1 MGEVYRARDT
11 KLKREVALKVL
22 PDSFASDPERMAR
35 FQREAEVLASLNHPN
50 IAQIYGV
57 EERALVMELVE
68 GEHLRGP
75 LPVETALTYGKQ
87 IADALEAAHE
97 KGIIHR
103 DLKPA
108 NIKITPDGV
117 VKVLDFGL
125 AAVAQGSPTGV
136 ADPSISPTLT
146 IRATQAGMIMGSAAY
161 MSPEQA
167 AGKPVDKRSDIWS
180 FGVVLWEMFTGQ
192 RLFDG
197 ETISHTLADVLRAE
211 IDFGKL
217 PKDTPTSVRN
227 LLQRCLDRDVKKR
240 LRDIGEARVALDKAA
255 LDKDDAAQEAPAA
268 PPARPLAWMIVAA
281 AAIILAA
288 ALAVGL
294 YRATRPASLRAL
306 MRLSIDLGPDAAMAS
321 GAPSDTLTFSPDG
334 SRLVFVSSDSD
345 GKRHLSIRLLDQNQV
360 TLLPGT
366 ENAGFPFFSPDS
378 QWIGFYTYGQ
388 LKKIAV
394 QGGPPLTLCD
404 CSAGPGASWG
414 DDGNIVASLT
424 PAGGLSRIPSSG
436 GVPEPLT
443 QLDKAKGEA
452 THRWPQVLPGAKA
465 VLFTAHT
472 SRGSYDDA
480 NIDVISLSSGQRKTV
495 YRGGFFGR
503 YLPSGHLI
511 YMRRNTL
518 FAAPFDLQRL
528 ALTGTPV
535 PLLED
540 VRSAA
545 TVGGYFG
552 FSQSGS
558 FAYLSGTQSGASIFW
573 LDGLGKLLPLHPA
586 PGSYVTPTFSPDGKR
601 LAFSMLG
608 RQGSDIWVQD
618 LDRDSASRLTF
629 LSGLNSS
636 AVWSPDGR
644 FIVFRSSNPAVPGL
658 YWTRADGS
666 GEPQRLTDG
675 KHSETPFSFSPDGK
689 RLAITQ
695 QGDGTGSD
703 IWTVP
708 IEGDRDH
715 PRLGK
720 PDVFLQ
726 TPSEETYPEFSPDG
740 HWLAYYSNESGDSEV
755 YVRPFPGP
763 GGKWQIS
770 TGGGYSPRWSSNAR
784 ELFFQRALRAIM
796 VAGYSVQGDSFVPGK
811 PRVWSESGVPA
822 GNSLSALAPD
832 GKRFAVVLPSE
843 IGNEQKPITQVT
855 FLLNFFDELRRRVPA
870 GK

>member
-1 MGEVYRARDT
+1 MIGDTIGSYRITAKLGEGGMGEVYRATDT
-11 KLKREVALKVL
+11 RLGREVAIKIAKEQF
-22 PDSFASDPERMAR
+22 SER
-35 FQREAEVLASLNHPN
+35 FEREARAIAQLNHPHICQLYDVGPN
-50 IAQIYGV
+50 Y
-57 EERALVMELVE
+57 LVMELVE
-68 GEHLRGP
+68 GTPLKGP
-75 LPVETALTYGKQ
+75 LPLDKAIEYAGQ
-87 IADALEAAHE
+87 ILDALDAAHK
-97 KGIIHR
+97 KGITHR

-108 NIKITPDGV
+108 NILVTKQGI
-117 VKVLDFGL
+117 KLLDFGL
-125 AAVAQGSPTGV
+125 AKQTAPLNEADVTRALTGQGQILG
-136 ADPSISPTLT
+136 TL
-146 IRATQAGMIMGSAAY
+146 QY
-161 MSPEQA
+161 MSPEQLQ
-167 AGKPVDKRSDIWS
+167 GKEVDARSDLFS
-180 FGVVLWEMFTGQ
+180 FGCVLYELLMGK
-192 RLFDG
+192 RAFDG
-197 ETISHTLADVLRAE
+197 SSPA
-211 IDFGKL
+211 
-217 PKDTPTSVRN
+217 SVIAAILEREPAP
-227 LLQRCLDRDVKKR
+227 LEVARPLDRVVRRSLAKDPDQR
-240 LRDIGEARVALDKAA
+240 FQTARDLKAA
-255 LDKDDAAQEAPAA
+255 LSWVLEQPPAA
-268 PPARPLAWMIVAA
+268 AVSQARSNLPWAVVAA
-281 AAIILAA
+281 
-288 ALAVGL
+288 GL
-294 YRATRPASLRAL
+294 GVVSIGLGMGWWHATRPVQRSLQPL
-306 MRLSIDLGPDAAMAS
+306 MRLSIDLGPDAAMARGS
-321 GAPSDTLTFSPDG
+321 PADTLAFSPDG
-334 SRLVFVSSDSD
+334 SRLVFVSSDTD

-366 ENAGFPFFSPDS
+366 ENAGSPFFSPDS
-378 QWIGFYTYGQ
+378 QWIGFYSNSQ

-404 CSAGPGASWG
+404 CPGGPGASWG

-436 GVPEPLT
+436 GVPAPLT

-472 SRGSYDDA
+472 SRGSYEDA
-480 NIDVISLSSGQRKTV
+480 NIDVISLSSGRRKTV
-495 YRGGFFGR
+495 HRGGFFGR
-503 YLPSGHLI
+503 YLPSGYLI

-518 FAAPFDLQRL
+518 FAAPFDLQRV

-535 PLLED
+535 PVLED
-540 VRSAA
+540 VRSSA

-552 FSQSGS
+552 FSQTGS
-558 FAYLSGTQSGASIFW
+558 FAYFTGTQSGGSIFW

-644 FIVFRSSNPAVPGL
+644 FIVFRSSNPASPGL

-675 KHSETPFSFSPDGK
+675 KLSETPFSFTPDGK
-689 RLAITQ
+689 RLAIMR
-695 QGDGTGSD
+695 QGEGTGSD

-715 PRLGK
+715 PRLGM
-720 PDVFLQ
+720 PEPFLRTQ
-726 TPSEETYPEFSPDG
+726 FEESDPQFSPDG
-740 HWLAYYSNESGDSEV
+740 RWLAYYSYESGNSEV

-770 TGGGYSPRWSSNAR
+770 TGGGFHPMWSSNGR
-784 ELFFQRALRAIM
+784 ELFFQRAVRAIM

-822 GNSLSALAPD
+822 GSSLSALAPD

-855 FLLNFFDELRRRVPA
+855 FLLNFFDELRRRVPV